1 MVIRSCFFMLPL
13 NPNPRGRR
21 TPWPPPSTGPP
32 PSLGRCP
39 PSTAMLTDQDAEAL
53 RLRLETLIKEADN
66 TEAKAV
72 VARCRVQAARQLLE
86 EEQAVAADLD
96 RKSAAAKRLLPPS
109 LSSLTTADTPNG
121 TSYDSTVVSNL
132 HI

>member
-1 MVIRSCFFMLPL
+1 MP
-13 NPNPRGRR
+13 
-21 TPWPPPSTGPP
+21 
-32 PSLGRCP
+32 
-39 PSTAMLTDQDAEAL
+39 TDQDAEAL

-109 LSSLTTADTPNG
+109 SSSLTTADTPNG

-132 HI
+132 HIQATTVSNVRQLVNIVLDTTSSNYALWRDLMLMALI